1 MEGLRSPGFENP
13 CATMELMRS
22 LCSLR
27 WLLPAFIFLAA
38 CSDAPKTV
46 EQKAP
51 PKAPEP
57 LTGREAFQRAYPQA
71 RGWAVDAQPLQIQSV
86 NLGQLK
92 AEKGKAGAWQITF
105 VSPSLAR
112 VKTYSYL
119 AVEGEGG
126 LHEGVFA
133 GPDES
138 YTPRSDASPFPIAA
152 IKVDSDEAY
161 KTAAEKSAEYMKKNP
176 NKPMVFLMEQG
187 RRFPDPTWRVIWG
200 DSVGT
205 SDYSVFVD
213 ATTGKYLQTMH

>member
-1 MEGLRSPGFENP
+1 
-13 CATMELMRS
+13 MR
-22 LCSLR
+22 C
-27 WLLPAFIFLAA
+27 LLPAMILMAA
-38 CSDAPKTV
+38 CSEAPKTV

-71 RGWAVDAQPLQIQSV
+71 RGWAMDAQPLQIQSI
-86 NLGQLK
+86 NLGQIK

-105 VSPSLAR
+105 VSPSLGRA
-112 VKTYSYL
+112 KMYTYS
-119 AVEGEGG
+119 AVEGEGS

-138 YTPRSDASPFPIAA
+138 YTPRSDATPFLIAA

-161 KTAAEKSAEYMKKNP
+161 KTAADKSEEYIKKNP
-176 NKPMVFLMEQG
+176 GKPMVFLMEQG

-213 ATTGKYLQTMH
+213 ATTGKLLQVMH